1 MLKHNMLNKNKR
13 DNKII
18 KLIYD
23 KYENDISTPIS
34 LIYDKYECDIGVS
47 CDDNNILIDTTS
59 ILDNLPTKINDIDI
73 NVDRTLTIYSWG
85 IKKDHDHM
93 DCDLIF
99 DLTKFQTKIS
109 NGIDVQTVTGL
120 SDIIQDSIIRHP
132 KFVELI
138 EHVVKKIE
146 TTNPTHIAFI
156 CNHGKHRSVAW
167 AELLK
172 TLYYKKSI
180 IKHLCRK
187 NWIFM

>member
-1 MLKHNMLNKNKR
+1 MKLFINLEKKR

-23 KYENDISTPIS
+23 KYENDITTPIS

-47 CDDNNILIDTTS
+47 NDDDDHIIIDTPS
-59 ILDNLPTKINDIDI
+59 ILNKLPTKINDIDI
-73 NVDRTLTIYSWG
+73 NIHRTLTIYSWG

-99 DLTKFQTKIS
+99 DLTQFQTIIS
-109 NGIDVQTVTGL
+109 KDIDVKTITGL
-120 SDIIQDSIIRHP
+120 SDTIQNSIIHHP
-132 KFVELI
+132 LFLEII
-138 EHVVKKIE
+138 EHVVTYIE
-146 TTNPTHIAFI
+146 TENSTHIAFV

-172 TLYYKKSI
+172 TLYYNKSS
-180 IKHLCRK
+180 IKHLQMLQ
-187 NWIFM
+187 N

>member
-1 MLKHNMLNKNKR
+1 MVKKNKR

-23 KYENDISTPIS
+23 KYENDIPTPIS

-47 CDDNNILIDTTS
+47 NDDNHNIINDNTP
-59 ILDNLPTKINDIDI
+59 ILDNLPTKINNVDI
-73 NVDRTLTIYSWG
+73 NVHRILTIYSWG
-85 IKKDHDHM
+85 IKKDHDHKE
-93 DCDLIF
+93 CDLIF

-109 NGIDVQTVTGL
+109 KDIDVQTITGM
-120 SDIIQDSIIRHP
+120 SDTIQNSIIHHP
-132 KFVELI
+132 KFLELI
-138 EHVVKKIE
+138 EHVVTKIE

-172 TLYYKKSI
+172 TLYYNKSI
-180 IKHLCRK
+180 IKHLCKK